1 MKKIF
6 RYIIVVFLMTISIR
20 KVDALSVD
28 KSEVSLVRGGNISL
42 TLKENF
48 TSKISKIE
56 FNLVYSN
63 NDIKGSFNSSSGID
77 DNNGIKHSISYSKPI
92 SGEVDIGTININV
105 SNDINSFSGKVSLV
119 SAKAIT
125 VDGNSIDLDGPI
137 INVKVE
143 EDVSDS
149 VSSDK
154 DLLERIDSKLV
165 KINLESG
172 VYEYNVLVN
181 NDIKELDLEP
191 VAKDNKTSINISSQK
206 LISGKDNKITID
218 ASKGSIL
225 QSYVI
230 NVNYEEPLEIDQSKF
245 TANNNYKN
253 KWLILMGVFGILFTG
268 SLITIKVRK

>member
-56 FNLVYSN
+56 LNLIYSN
-63 NDIKGSFNSSSGID
+63 KDIKGSFNSNSGID

-149 VSSDK
+149 ASSDK

-218 ASKGSIL
+218 VSKGSVL
-225 QSYVI
+225 QSYII
-230 NVNYEEPLEIDQSKF
+230 NVSYEEPLEIDQSKF

>member
-63 NDIKGSFNSSSGID
+63 KDIKGSFNSNSGID

-149 VSSDK
+149 ASSDK

-181 NDIKELDLEP
+181 DEIKELDLEP
-191 VAKDNKTSINISSQK
+191 VAKDNKTSVNISSQK

-218 ASKGSIL
+218 VSKGSVL
-225 QSYVI
+225 QSYII

>member
-63 NDIKGSFNSSSGID
+63 KDIKGSFNSNSGID

-137 INVKVE
+137 INVRVE

-149 VSSDK
+149 ASSDK

-218 ASKGSIL
+218 VSKGSVL
-225 QSYVI
+225 QSYII

>member
-42 TLKENF
+42 TLRENF

-63 NDIKGSFNSSSGID
+63 KDIKGSFNSSSGID

-149 VSSDK
+149 ASSDK

-218 ASKGSIL
+218 VSKGSVL
-225 QSYVI
+225 QSYII
-230 NVNYEEPLEIDQSKF
+230 NVSYEEPLEIDQSKF

-268 SLITIKVRK
+268 SLITIKVSK

>member
-63 NDIKGSFNSSSGID
+63 KDIKGSFNSNSGID

-149 VSSDK
+149 ASSDK

-218 ASKGSIL
+218 VSKGSIL
-225 QSYVI
+225 QSYII

-253 KWLILMGVFGILFTG
+253 KWLILTGVFGILFTG

>member
-28 KSEVSLVRGGNISL
+28 KSDVSLGRGGNISL

-63 NDIKGSFNSSSGID
+63 KDIKGSFNSSSGID

-149 VSSDK
+149 ASSDK

-181 NDIKELDLEP
+181 DEIKELDLEP

-225 QSYVI
+225 QSYII

>member
-63 NDIKGSFNSSSGID
+63 KDIKGSFNSNSGID

-137 INVKVE
+137 INVRVE

-149 VSSDK
+149 ASSDK

-218 ASKGSIL
+218 VSKGSIL
-225 QSYVI
+225 QSYII

>member
-56 FNLVYSN
+56 FNLIYSN
-63 NDIKGSFNSSSGID
+63 KDIKGSFNSNSGID

-149 VSSDK
+149 ASSDK

-218 ASKGSIL
+218 VSKGSVL
-225 QSYVI
+225 QSYII
-230 NVNYEEPLEIDQSKF
+230 NVSYEEPLEIDQSKF

>member
-63 NDIKGSFNSSSGID
+63 KDIKGSFNSNSGID

-125 VDGNSIDLDGPI
+125 VDLDGPI

-149 VSSDK
+149 ASSDK

-218 ASKGSIL
+218 VSKGSVL
-225 QSYVI
+225 QSYII

-268 SLITIKVRK
+268 SLIAVKVKK

>member
-63 NDIKGSFNSSSGID
+63 KDIKGSFNSNSGID

-137 INVKVE
+137 INVRVE

-149 VSSDK
+149 ASSDK

-218 ASKGSIL
+218 VSKGSVL
-225 QSYVI
+225 QSYII
-230 NVNYEEPLEIDQSKF
+230 NVSYEEPLEIDQSKF

-268 SLITIKVRK
+268 SLITIKVKK

>member
-42 TLKENF
+42 TLRENF

-63 NDIKGSFNSSSGID
+63 KDIKGSFNSSSGID

-105 SNDINSFSGKVSLV
+105 SNDINSFSG
-119 SAKAIT
+119 KAIT

-218 ASKGSIL
+218 VSKGSVL
-225 QSYVI
+225 QSYII
-230 NVNYEEPLEIDQSKF
+230 NVNYEEPLEIDQS
-245 TANNNYKN
+245 KN

>member
-63 NDIKGSFNSSSGID
+63 KDIKGSFNSNSGID

-149 VSSDK
+149 ASSDK

-218 ASKGSIL
+218 VSKGSVL
-225 QSYVI
+225 QSYII

>member
-63 NDIKGSFNSSSGID
+63 KDIKGSFNSSSGID

-149 VSSDK
+149 ASSDK

-218 ASKGSIL
+218 VSKGSVL
-225 QSYVI
+225 QNYII
-230 NVNYEEPLEIDQSKF
+230 NVSYEEPLEIDQSKF

-268 SLITIKVRK
+268 SLIAVKVKK

>member
-56 FNLVYSN
+56 FNLIYSN
-63 NDIKGSFNSSSGID
+63 KDIKGSFNSSSGID

-149 VSSDK
+149 ASSDK

-165 KINLESG
+165 KINLESD

-225 QSYVI
+225 QSYII

>member
-6 RYIIVVFLMTISIR
+6 RYIIVVFLMAISIR

-63 NDIKGSFNSSSGID
+63 KDIKGSFNSNSGID

-125 VDGNSIDLDGPI
+125 VDGSSIDLDGPI

-149 VSSDK
+149 ASSDK

-181 NDIKELDLEP
+181 DEIKELDLEP

-218 ASKGSIL
+218 VSKGSVL
-225 QSYVI
+225 QSYII

-268 SLITIKVRK
+268 SLITIKVSK

>member
-63 NDIKGSFNSSSGID
+63 KDIKGSFNSNSGID

-149 VSSDK
+149 ASSDK

-191 VAKDNKTSINISSQK
+191 VAKDNKTSINISSQE

-218 ASKGSIL
+218 VSKGSIL
-225 QSYVI
+225 QSYII

>member
-1 MKKIF
+1 
-6 RYIIVVFLMTISIR
+6 MTISIR

-63 NDIKGSFNSSSGID
+63 KDIKGSFNSSSGID

-218 ASKGSIL
+218 VSKGSVL
-225 QSYVI
+225 QSYII